1 MKKHSGGGAQRE
13 EPHWAY
19 KQLRLCTRRAFA
31 QVPASVAGCA
41 KRTKRCALCSEA
53 KLRWTSSQAEK
64 LDNLSKLC
72 YGSGPTLPPALPRSL
87 ACFPSLSL
95 SLSLVRFSGAVDVEG
110 RFAEVEAL
118 LLPSAWLHLWG
129 AKPVPWLPQLD
140 DLRLIALPLQ
150 DRFEG
155 CLEGC
160 NSGATGTC

>member
-95 SLSLVRFSGAVDVEG
+95 SLSRAFLWRSGCRGPFCRGGSTTPPFSLAPSLGCQACPLAPTVG
-110 RFAEVEAL
+110 RPSAHRFA
-118 LLPSAWLHLWG
+118 
-129 AKPVPWLPQLD
+129 
-140 DLRLIALPLQ
+140 IAGP
-150 DRFEG
+150 F
-155 CLEGC
+155 
-160 NSGATGTC
+160 